1 MEMVKRFIRDEQGLE
16 TVEYAI
22 ILGLIVV
29 ATITMVVSIGGRVL
43 TAFTTADTAMAAGGM

>member
-1 MEMVKRFIRDEQGLE
+1 MEQVKRFIRDEQGLE

-29 ATITMVVSIGGRVL
+29 ATIAIITSIGTKVKNAFQ
-43 TAFTTADTAMAAGGM
+43 TANTGMNGM